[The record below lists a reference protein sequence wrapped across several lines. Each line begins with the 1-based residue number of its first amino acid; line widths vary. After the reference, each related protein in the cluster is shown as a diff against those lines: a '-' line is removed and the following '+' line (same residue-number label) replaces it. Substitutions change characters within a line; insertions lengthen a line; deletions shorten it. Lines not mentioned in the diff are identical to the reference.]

1 MKNSQRLRIRKVL
14 FWARLKK
21 NLEIDIMRGDQ
32 LCYIIAF
39 GYGRGV
45 SIYQL
50 SGLYYQIV
58 KRYF

>member
-1 MKNSQRLRIRKVL
+1 MKNSKRLRIRKVFFL
-14 FWARLKK
+14 ARFKK
-21 NLEIDIMRGDQ
+21 NREIDIMRGDQ

-45 SIYQL
+45 SIYKL
-50 SGLYYQIV
+50 SGLYYQLI